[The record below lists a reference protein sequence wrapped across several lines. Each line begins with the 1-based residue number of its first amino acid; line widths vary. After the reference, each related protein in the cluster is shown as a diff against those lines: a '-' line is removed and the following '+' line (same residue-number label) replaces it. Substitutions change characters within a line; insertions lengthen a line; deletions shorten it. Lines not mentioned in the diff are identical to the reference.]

1 MRKLDLDFITD
12 SLVWSPDG
20 QRLAVTSN
28 GHLAIVDA
36 KSGLIQSQ
44 TRDLA
49 MEAVVAWVSLPITS
63 E

>member
-1 MRKLDLDFITD
+1 MRELHLDFVPD
-12 SLVWSPDG
+12 SLIWSPDG
-20 QRLAVTSN
+20 QRLAVSSN
-28 GHLAIVDA
+28 GYLAIVDA

-44 TRDLA
+44 PRDLA